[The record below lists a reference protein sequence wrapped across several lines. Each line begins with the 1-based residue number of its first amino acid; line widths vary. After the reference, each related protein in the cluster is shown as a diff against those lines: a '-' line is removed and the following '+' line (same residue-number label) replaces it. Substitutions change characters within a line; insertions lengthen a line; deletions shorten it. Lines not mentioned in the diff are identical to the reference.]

1 MKCCLVKLRKF
12 KCVLT
17 LCRAQAIH
25 VRLNRSNSRVLESS
39 NHWLAFTKLIQDSD
53 QAKIQ
58 LVKPGFYR
66 FRVIGIVLQR
76 CYCLL

>member
-1 MKCCLVKLRKF
+1 MLFGELRKL
-12 KCVLT
+12 KYVLT
-17 LCRAQAIH
+17 LRMARAIH

-39 NHWLAFTKLIQDSD
+39 NHWLAFTKLLQGSD
-53 QAKIQ
+53 QAKMQ